1 MGDNIEHIGK
11 KIESSCSNKS
21 DFTTLMLIS
30 KPVMLHFQMEQTC
43 KMPKKK
49 LQLTIWSFSF
59 QCPVWLAAS
68 LVWLV
73 GTCAHCSPIV
83 FVPRQLYCAQWPCWA
98 FFNWKILRSCSFCWL
113 QFHILKQY
121 MDFYERINGHSFFI
135 EKVFSCF
142 VGSSVF

>member
-11 KIESSCSNKS
+11 KLKAAVPIKII
-21 DFTTLMLIS
+21 FTTLLLS

-43 KMPKKK
+43 KMPKKIAAHH
-49 LQLTIWSFSF
+49 LVFQFPVSCLASCLT
-59 QCPVWLAAS
+59 C
-68 LVWLV
+68 LV
-73 GTCAHCSPIV
+73 GWYLCSLLTHCFRTKTTLCV
-83 FVPRQLYCAQWPCWA
+83 QWPCWA
-98 FFNWKILRSCSFCWL
+98 FFNSKILRGCSFCWL